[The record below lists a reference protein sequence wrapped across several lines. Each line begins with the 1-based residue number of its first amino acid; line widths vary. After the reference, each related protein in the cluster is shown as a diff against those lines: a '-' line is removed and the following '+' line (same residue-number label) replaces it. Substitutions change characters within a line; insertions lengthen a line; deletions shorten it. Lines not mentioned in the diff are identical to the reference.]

1 MKRILTG
8 PALPALTLGAIL
20 ALAACGSSGSS
31 SGGGGTTAA
40 ASSGS
45 SSSASTCK
53 SGSGSSSAGT
63 STSSSAGA
71 SSSSA
76 GASSSSAAAYPAGP
90 GSITVGSADFP
101 ENALLADIYGDA
113 MAAKG
118 VKVSKK
124 LNIGERAVYLKA
136 LQDGSINF
144 IPEYSGSILAY
155 YDKTATA
162 TAPADVYA
170 ALQQKLPSSLVT
182 LNYASAE
189 DKDTITVTK
198 ATADKYSLK
207 TLGDLCPV
215 AGKMTLGAPKQFQTR
230 ADGVAALASIY
241 GIKFKSF
248 KPLDTGGPVTVTALK
263 NGQVDAADLFSTDP
277 SIQANNFVSLDDNLH
292 EFAAQNVVPLVTKS
306 KVTQAIASACNA
318 VSSKLDTT
326 TLAGLV
332 KNVQTDK
339 QDPDKVAKQW
349 LQSNNIP

>member
-1 MKRILTG
+1 MKRILMR
-8 PALPALTLGAIL
+8 PALPAVAIGAML

-31 SGGGGTTAA
+31 SGGGSTTTA
-40 ASSGS
+40 ASSGGS
-45 SSSASTCK
+45 SSSSGCK
-53 SGSGSSSAGT
+53 SGSSSGSAGT
-63 STSSSAGA
+63 SA
-71 SSSSA
+71 SSGA
-76 GASSSSAAAYPAGP
+76 PASSGAANYPAGP

-101 ENALLADIYGDA
+101 ESALLADIYGDA

-136 LQDGSINF
+136 LQDGSIAF

-155 YDKTATA
+155 YDKSATA

-170 ALQQKLPSSLVT
+170 ALQQKLPSSLVS
-182 LNYASAE
+182 LNYAAAE

-207 TLGDLCPV
+207 TLADLCPV
-215 AGKMTLGAPKQFQTR
+215 AGKLTLGAPKQFQTR
-230 ADGVAALASIY
+230 ADGVPALASVY
-241 GIKFKSF
+241 GIKFKAF

-277 SIQANNFVSLDDNLH
+277 AIATNNFVSLEDNLH
-292 EFAAQNVVPLVTKS
+292 EFAAQNIVPIVTKS
-306 KVTQAIASACNA
+306 KVTQAVASACNA

-326 TLAGLV
+326 MLADLV
-332 KNVQTDK
+332 KKVQTDK
-339 QDPDKVAKQW
+339 QDPDKVAKDW